1 MYATKK
7 GGVERAGE
15 IELVQNM
22 WDQEKHHLK
31 TFNQLLE
38 NFQVRPTMLSP
49 VWVAA
54 GWFMGASTTAMG
66 KESAMACTEAVETV
80 IGEHYDDQII
90 QLKKFEHLHPDLV
103 KLRETCEQF
112 RDDELEHLDTAVDHG
127 AQQAPAHALL
137 SAAIG
142 SACKFGVWAAEKV

>member
-1 MYATKK
+1 MC
-7 GGVERAGE
+7 
-15 IELVQNM
+15 L
-22 WDQEKHHLK
+22 
-31 TFNQLLE
+31 
-38 NFQVRPTMLSP
+38 P
-49 VWVAA
+49 VDDI
-54 GWFMGASTTAMG
+54 TTHNH
-66 KESAMACTEAVETV
+66 S
-80 IGEHYDDQII
+80 HSQII